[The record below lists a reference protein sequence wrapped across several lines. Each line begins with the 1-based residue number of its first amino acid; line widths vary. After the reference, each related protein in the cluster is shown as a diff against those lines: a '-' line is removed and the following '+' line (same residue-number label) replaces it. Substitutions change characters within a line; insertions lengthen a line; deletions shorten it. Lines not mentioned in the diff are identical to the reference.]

1 MKGVS
6 PVVATVLMV
15 AVAIAAAVVA
25 YSWFMSMQA
34 SVQAEASRGA
44 GTVGKER
51 FTVEPIAC
59 SSGAL
64 SFKLRN
70 IGDEAINGEFTF
82 NVKDASTGI
91 VIGTYSTTLNIPE
104 GGTADVT
111 IPATSSG
118 LTTACKVS
126 STGSNRIIVEAVA
139 PGGASASREERIS

>member
-51 FTVEPIAC
+51 IVVEAVQCYDSNDLNIYV
-59 SSGAL
+59 
-64 SFKLRN
+64 RN
-70 IGDEAINGEFTF
+70 IGDEPLTDALFTV
-82 NVKDASTGI
+82 NVKDAATGKIIDSKTAKKTIAEGSTE
-91 VIGTYSTTLNIPE
+91 VLT
-104 GGTADVT
+104 VT
-111 IPATSSG
+111 GVSG
-118 LTTACKVS
+118 LQDCKVAD
-126 STGSNRIIVEAVA
+126 TQSNRIIVEVIT
-139 PGGASASREERIS
+139 PGGSVASREERIS